1 MSPLPSIRNSSQSQR
16 QIRIARSLR
25 RPARISGSS
34 HLQCANTDGS
44 RVFVKLVD
52 RQPILIVG
60 GTRGTGL
67 LIARL
72 LHRQGAGIRV
82 LARDPARAR
91 TALGPDIEVVQGDL
105 TKVDTLRPLV
115 AGVRDI
121 IFTAG
126 CRSGRPASETRIKAI
141 EYEGVVHTL
150 ASARAAGFRGR
161 FLYMTAS
168 GVTSTSILSAGLNVY
183 KGNTLVWRRRAE
195 RAIRESSIDYTII
208 RAGMLLNRPEGR
220 RPIRLTQEPLPLSFR
235 NRIARADVA
244 RVFAAALDEP
254 NASRATFEVV
264 WARQQPTEP
273 WSTSL
278 KRLKSDDERSDS

>member
-1 MSPLPSIRNSSQSQR
+1 MD
-16 QIRIARSLR
+16 A
-25 RPARISGSS
+25 
-34 HLQCANTDGS
+34 
-44 RVFVKLVD
+44 K
-52 RQPILIVG
+52 PILIIG

-72 LHRQGAGIRV
+72 LHGQGATIRV

-91 TALGPDIEVVQGDL
+91 IALGPNIDVFQGDL
-105 TKVDTLRPLV
+105 TKIDTLRPVV

-126 CRSGRPASETRIKAI
+126 CRSGRPASEGRIKAI
-141 EYEGVVHTL
+141 EYDGVVHTL
-150 ASARAAGFRGR
+150 AQARGAGFGGR

-168 GVTSTSILSAGLNVY
+168 GVTSTSLLSVGLNAY

-195 RAIRESSIDYTII
+195 RAIRESDIDYTII
-208 RAGMLLNRPEGR
+208 RAGVLLNRPEGR
-220 RPIRLTQEPLPLSFR
+220 RPIRLTQEPLALSFR

-244 RVFAAALDEP
+244 RVFAAALGEP

-264 WARQQPTEP
+264 WARQQPSEP
-273 WSTSL
+273 WSTLL
-278 KRLKSDDERSDS
+278 KRLKSDDEL